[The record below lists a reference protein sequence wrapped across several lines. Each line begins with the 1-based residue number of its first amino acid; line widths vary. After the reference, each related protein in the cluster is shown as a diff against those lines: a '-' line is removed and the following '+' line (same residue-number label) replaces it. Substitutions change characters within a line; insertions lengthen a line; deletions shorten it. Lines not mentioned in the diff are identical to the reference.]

1 MFIKKIKVSNF
12 KSFKDLELELNDF
25 NVLIGS
31 NASGKSNFIQ
41 IFKFLRDI
49 AQYGLE
55 DAISLQGGIEYLVN
69 MGIGTDKKFSLEITF
84 DVKPEFKC
92 EFSILEGENFQ
103 ITEEIKKLGKNEIVF
118 PNIAIYDF
126 DSKLSKKA
134 SHIIGKN
141 ELEENASNL
150 TIVLKHILE
159 DKEKKKKLIN
169 LLKHILPF
177 VEDLKVEK
185 LLIDMHLMFTLQEI
199 YTHKYI
205 PSFLL
210 SDGTINIIALII
222 ALYFEEKQLII
233 IEEPEKAIH
242 PHLIFKVIELM
253 KSVSE
258 TGNKQIII
266 ATQNPEIVK
275 YAELENLLFVSRNKE
290 GFTTITKTSEK
301 KEVKLFLENEIGIE
315 ELYVQEL
322 IGI

>member
-1 MFIKKIKVSNF
+1 MCC
-12 KSFKDLELELNDF
+12 D
-25 NVLIGS
+25 
-31 NASGKSNFIQ
+31 
-41 IFKFLRDI
+41 
-49 AQYGLE
+49 
-55 DAISLQGGIEYLVN
+55 
-69 MGIGTDKKFSLEITF
+69 
-84 DVKPEFKC
+84 
-92 EFSILEGENFQ
+92 FSILEGENFQ